1 MAGKDINQSSSPPI
15 APPEAPQ
22 MVSSVKLLILKK
34 GEYILWTMKME
45 QYLAHTDYALW
56 EVILNRNGKVQMT
69 KDKAGNKVEVPPITA
84 QQILARTRERKA
96 KSILLMAIPDEHLA
110 RFHGIKDAKT
120 LWATIKTRFGEGLD
134 KGYDRLQRLLICLKF
149 MEHVMYMFINLL
161 GLMKVTDISQLSL
174 ECLKFLIDKGDLK
187 TLMESSEDHKIWR
200 NQQDWKLLSWKL
212 YETCGVHTLMLD
224 DSLVFINMFLEK
236 RYPLTKEI
244 LEKML
249 SWRLEAEIESTLAL
263 DLIKF
268 IKLQIEEK

>member
-120 LWATIKTRFGEGLD
+120 LWATIKTRFG
-134 KGYDRLQRLLICLKF
+134 
-149 MEHVMYMFINLL
+149 